1 MIINTIFPM
10 FLKKYNIF
18 MTNLYLFQSKTDE
31 TLIDKFKWI
40 VWLYQQLFK
49 LAGFESKLE
58 VYY

>member
-1 MIINTIFPM
+1 
-10 FLKKYNIF
+10 

-58 VYY
+58 VYGSVAKFSDKLILR